1 MGRCDITD
9 KNIMKRKFTSLM
21 FLLTL
26 LILVGC
32 EKTRPIV
39 DFYYEDMGNG
49 KYYFQN
55 KTYWSDYQYH
65 KYDIYWYIDDSK
77 LHKTTFPYDD
87 QVESFYYT
95 FHMSDTYKVKLEIY
109 DYNTQKYYEEVKN
122 IKVSLSSDGGTGGG
136 TGGGGSDNTQY
147 PTANFDYDFYDNFE
161 IDFYNSSSNATSYS
175 WSFGDG
181 QSSTE
186 EDPTHRYSKPG
197 TYTVTL
203 TARNSKGSH
212 QATAQITI
220 TNPAYTYFSGITYTK
235 VPQYNHNY
243 KFVLTDDDIFTT
255 TWGDSDWRTIY
266 STPFDYIYATPKLLN
281 GLADDDYYELNIY
294 MDTENS
300 SGQIAKWSIPTTYL
314 TQDYRTEMHGTS
326 ADGSTKVTIY
336 FSYEK
341 TPLSNSPARTEIKK
355 AKQPITSEMTPA
367 IK

>member
-26 LILVGC
+26 LIFVGC
-32 EKTRPIV
+32 EREI
-39 DFYYEDMGNG
+39 
-49 KYYFQN
+49 
-55 KTYWSDYQYH
+55 
-65 KYDIYWYIDDSK
+65 IY
-77 LHKTTFPYDD
+77 P
-87 QVESFYYT
+87 
-95 FHMSDTYKVKLEIY
+95 
-109 DYNTQKYYEEVKN
+109 
-122 IKVSLSSDGGTGGG
+122 GGGGTGGGGDTGGG
-136 TGGGGSDNTQY
+136 TGGGDTGNY
-147 PTANFDYDFYDNFE
+147 PTANFDYYFYDNFE

-186 EDPTHRYSKPG
+186 EEPSHRYSRPG

-220 TNPAYTYFSGITYTK
+220 TKPAYTYFLGITYTK

-266 STPFDYIYATPKLLN
+266 STPFDYIYATPQLLD
-281 GLADDDYYELNIY
+281 GLADDDYYELDIY
-294 MDTENS
+294 MDKENS
-300 SGQIAKWSIPTTYL
+300 SGNIAGWRIPTTKL
-314 TQDYRTEMHGTS
+314 TQDYATEIYGTS
-326 ADGSTKVTIY
+326 SNGSTKVTIY

-355 AKQPITSEMTPA
+355 AKQPITSEMTPT

>member
-1 MGRCDITD
+1 MQ
-9 KNIMKRKFTSLM
+9 KKEKYIMKKFFTSLM

-26 LILVGC
+26 LIFVGC
-32 EKTRPIV
+32 EREI
-39 DFYYEDMGNG
+39 
-49 KYYFQN
+49 
-55 KTYWSDYQYH
+55 
-65 KYDIYWYIDDSK
+65 IY
-77 LHKTTFPYDD
+77 P
-87 QVESFYYT
+87 
-95 FHMSDTYKVKLEIY
+95 
-109 DYNTQKYYEEVKN
+109 
-122 IKVSLSSDGGTGGG
+122 GGGGTGGGGDTGGG
-136 TGGGGSDNTQY
+136 TGGGDTGNY
-147 PTANFDYDFYDNFE
+147 PTANFDYYFNDNFE
-161 IDFYNSSSNATSYS
+161 IDFYNSSSDATSYT

-220 TNPAYTYFSGITYTK
+220 TNPAYTYFLGITYTK

-281 GLADDDYYELNIY
+281 GLADDDYYELDIY

-300 SGQIAKWSIPTTYL
+300 SGNIAGWRIPTTHL
-314 TQDYRTEMHGTS
+314 TQDYATEMYGTS
-326 ADGSTKVTIY
+326 DDGLTKVTIY
-336 FSYEK
+336 FSYERE
-341 TPLSNSPARTEIKK
+341 PLSGSPARNEIKK
-355 AKQPITSEMTPA
+355 AKNPIIKEMSIIT
-367 IK
+367 K

>member
-26 LILVGC
+26 LIFVGC
-32 EKTRPIV
+32 EREI
-39 DFYYEDMGNG
+39 
-49 KYYFQN
+49 
-55 KTYWSDYQYH
+55 
-65 KYDIYWYIDDSK
+65 IY
-77 LHKTTFPYDD
+77 P
-87 QVESFYYT
+87 
-95 FHMSDTYKVKLEIY
+95 
-109 DYNTQKYYEEVKN
+109 
-122 IKVSLSSDGGTGGG
+122 GGGGTGGGGDTGGG
-136 TGGGGSDNTQY
+136 TGGGDTGNY
-147 PTANFDYDFYDNFE
+147 PTANFDYYFYDNFE

-186 EDPTHRYSKPG
+186 EEPSHRYSRPG

-220 TNPAYTYFSGITYTK
+220 TKPAYTYFLGITYTK

-266 STPFDYIYATPKLLN
+266 STPFDYIYATPQLLD
-281 GLADDDYYELNIY
+281 GLADDDYYELDIY
-294 MDTENS
+294 MDKENS
-300 SGQIAKWSIPTTYL
+300 SGNIANWRIQTTKL
-314 TQDYRTEMHGTS
+314 TQDYATEIYGTS
-326 ADGSTKVTIY
+326 SNGSTKVTIY

-355 AKQPITSEMTPA
+355 TKQPITSEMTPT

>member
-1 MGRCDITD
+1 
-9 KNIMKRKFTSLM
+9 MKRKFTSLM

-26 LILVGC
+26 LIFVGC
-32 EKTRPIV
+32 ERERPIV
-39 DFYYEDMGNG
+39 DFG
-49 KYYFQN
+49 
-55 KTYWSDYQYH
+55 
-65 KYDIYWYIDDSK
+65 
-77 LHKTTFPYDD
+77 
-87 QVESFYYT
+87 
-95 FHMSDTYKVKLEIY
+95 
-109 DYNTQKYYEEVKN
+109 
-122 IKVSLSSDGGTGGG
+122 GGG
-136 TGGGGSDNTQY
+136 TDNTQY
-147 PTANFDYDFYDNFE
+147 PIASFDYYFYDNFE
-161 IDFYNSSSNATSYS
+161 IDFYNESTDATSYS

-186 EDPTHRYSKPG
+186 EEPSHRYSRPG

-220 TNPAYTYFSGITYTK
+220 TKPAYTYFLGITYTK

-255 TWGDSDWRTIY
+255 TWGNSEWRTIY

-281 GLADDDYYELNIY
+281 GLADDDYYELNVY
-294 MDTENS
+294 MDKENS
-300 SGQIAKWSIPTTYL
+300 SGNIAGFRIQTTQL
-314 TQDYRTEMHGTS
+314 TQDYATEMYGTS
-326 ADGSTKVTIY
+326 SNGSTKVTIY

>member
-1 MGRCDITD
+1 
-9 KNIMKRKFTSLM
+9 MKKFFTSLM

-26 LILVGC
+26 LIFVGC
-32 EKTRPIV
+32 EKATPTV
-39 DFYYEDMGNG
+39 DFYYTDHGEG
-49 KYYFQN
+49 YYTFYN
-55 KTYWSDYQYH
+55 DTYWSDNDIHGYDVYWHINGKYVSDYNSFNYQFTTSGYYDVELELYDYH
-65 KYDIYWYIDDSK
+65 TEK
-77 LHKTTFPYDD
+77 
-87 QVESFYYT
+87 YYT
-95 FHMSDTYKVKLEIY
+95 KVKTIY
-109 DYNTQKYYEEVKN
+109 VN
-122 IKVSLSSDGGTGGG
+122 LSSSGGG
-136 TGGGGSDNTQY
+136 TGGGGDTGGGDTGNY
-147 PTANFDYDFYDNFE
+147 PTANFDYNFYDNFE
-161 IDFYNSSSNATSYS
+161 IDFYNESTDATSYS

-186 EDPTHRYSKPG
+186 EEPSHRYSRPG

-220 TNPAYTYFSGITYTK
+220 TKPAYTYFLGITYTK

-266 STPFDYIYATPKLLN
+266 STPFDYIYATPQLLD
-281 GLADDDYYELNIY
+281 GLADDDYYELDIY
-294 MDTENS
+294 MDKENS
-300 SGQIAKWSIPTTYL
+300 SGNIANWRIQTTKL
-314 TQDYRTEMHGTS
+314 TQDYATEIYGTS
-326 ADGSTKVTIY
+326 SNGSTKVTIY

>member
-26 LILVGC
+26 LIFVGC
-32 EKTRPIV
+32 EREI
-39 DFYYEDMGNG
+39 
-49 KYYFQN
+49 
-55 KTYWSDYQYH
+55 
-65 KYDIYWYIDDSK
+65 IY
-77 LHKTTFPYDD
+77 P
-87 QVESFYYT
+87 
-95 FHMSDTYKVKLEIY
+95 
-109 DYNTQKYYEEVKN
+109 
-122 IKVSLSSDGGTGGG
+122 GGGGTGGGGDTGGG
-136 TGGGGSDNTQY
+136 TGGGDTGNY
-147 PTANFDYDFYDNFE
+147 PTANFDYYFNDNFE
-161 IDFYNSSSNATSYS
+161 IDFYNSSSDATSYT

-220 TNPAYTYFSGITYTK
+220 TKPAYTYFLGITYTK

-266 STPFDYIYATPKLLN
+266 STPFDYIYATPQLLD
-281 GLADDDYYELNIY
+281 GLADDDYYELDIY
-294 MDTENS
+294 MDKENS
-300 SGQIAKWSIPTTYL
+300 SGNIANWRIQTTKL
-314 TQDYRTEMHGTS
+314 TQDYATEIYGTS
-326 ADGSTKVTIY
+326 SNGSTKVTIY

-355 AKQPITSEMTPA
+355 AKQPITSEMTPT

>member
-26 LILVGC
+26 LIFVGC
-32 EKTRPIV
+32 EREI
-39 DFYYEDMGNG
+39 
-49 KYYFQN
+49 
-55 KTYWSDYQYH
+55 
-65 KYDIYWYIDDSK
+65 IY
-77 LHKTTFPYDD
+77 P
-87 QVESFYYT
+87 
-95 FHMSDTYKVKLEIY
+95 
-109 DYNTQKYYEEVKN
+109 
-122 IKVSLSSDGGTGGG
+122 GGGGTGGGGDTGGG
-136 TGGGGSDNTQY
+136 TGGGDTGNY
-147 PTANFDYDFYDNFE
+147 PTANFDYYFNDNFE
-161 IDFYNSSSNATSYS
+161 IDFYNSSSDATSYT

-220 TNPAYTYFSGITYTK
+220 TNPAYTYFLGITYTK

-281 GLADDDYYELNIY
+281 GLADDDYYELDIY

-300 SGQIAKWSIPTTYL
+300 SGNIAGWRIPTTHL
-314 TQDYRTEMHGTS
+314 TQDYATEMYGTS
-326 ADGSTKVTIY
+326 DDGLTKVTIY
-336 FSYEK
+336 FSYERE
-341 TPLSNSPARTEIKK
+341 PLSGSPARNEIKK
-355 AKQPITSEMTPA
+355 AKNPIIKEMSIIT
-367 IK
+367 K

>member
-26 LILVGC
+26 LIFVGC
-32 EKTRPIV
+32 ERERPIV
-39 DFYYEDMGNG
+39 DFICQDQGEGR
-49 KYYFQN
+49 YYFEN
-55 KTYWSDYQYH
+55 RTYWSDYKSHNYNAAWYVDGNQLFKLTGEQYF
-65 KYDIYWYIDDSK
+65 DDC
-77 LHKTTFPYDD
+77 
-87 QVESFYYT
+87 YYT
-95 FHMSDTYKVKLEIY
+95 FKTSGNHIVELEIY
-109 DYNTQKYYEEVKN
+109 DYDTERYYHKEKT
-122 IKVSLSSDGGTGGG
+122 IYVSLSNSSSGGG
-136 TGGGGSDNTQY
+136 DTGGGGTDNTQY

-186 EDPTHRYSKPG
+186 EEPSHRYSRPG

-220 TNPAYTYFSGITYTK
+220 TNPAYTYFLGITYTK

-281 GLADDDYYELNIY
+281 GLADDDYYELKIY

-300 SGQIAKWSIPTTYL
+300 SGQIAKWSIPTTHL
-314 TQDYRTEMHGTS
+314 TQDYRTEMYGTS